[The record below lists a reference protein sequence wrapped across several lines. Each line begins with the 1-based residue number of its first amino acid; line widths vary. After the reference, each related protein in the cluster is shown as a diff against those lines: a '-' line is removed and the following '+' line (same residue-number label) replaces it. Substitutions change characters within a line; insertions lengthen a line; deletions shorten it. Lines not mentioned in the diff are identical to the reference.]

1 MKRPELVVVSKNG
14 FTRTLRVWAPK
25 SADTVVYAHDGQNV
39 FFDEDAVSKKSLRA
53 LDILKEINGG
63 KRIAIVG
70 IDCAPS
76 SRMTDY
82 TPVKLDD
89 PAPLFD
95 QGSGGGEDYM
105 DFVQNGVMPYIENRF
120 GFKKSAMIGASA
132 GGSITLAFATRK
144 TSVSAYGVFSAF
156 LPYSPVSFKNYFSER
171 TVNPEDKFYIYTGG
185 GENVKDASTS
195 SEFIKQSVSALEYL
209 RSCNVKDIKMRFD
222 NSGIHSEECW
232 RNPLKEFFELLLT
245 IN

>member
-25 SADTVVYAHDGQNV
+25 SADIVVYAHDGQNV
-39 FFDEDAVSKKSLRA
+39 FFDEESVSNKSLRM
-53 LDILKEINGG
+53 LDVLKEVNGG
-63 KRIAIVG
+63 KRIAVVG
-70 IDCAPS
+70 IDCSPS
-76 SRMTDY
+76 SRMIDY

-95 QGSGGGEDYM
+95 QGAGGGEAYL

-120 GFKKSAMIGASA
+120 GCKKSAMIGSSA

-144 TSVSAYGVFSAF
+144 TSVSAYGIFSAF
-156 LPYSPVSFKNYFSER
+156 LPYSPESFNKYFSER
-171 TVNPEDKFYIYTGG
+171 PVNPEDKFYIYTGG
-185 GENVKDASTS
+185 SENVNDAPIS
-195 SEFIKQSVSALEYL
+195 SEFIKESVNALEYL
-209 RSCNVKDIKMRFD
+209 RSCNVKDITMRID

-232 RNPLKEFFELLLT
+232 RKPLKEFLELLLT
-245 IN
+245 D